1 MSDLPYFQL
10 YVGDYDRK
18 TAHLS
23 AVEDGMYFRLLRLCW
38 TSPGCKIPADEAWI
52 MRKTRART
60 DEEQAAVRA
69 VIEEFFRRG
78 KGKLW
83 NDRLVLEFA
92 KANEVHAGRVKGGK
106 NGSAAKALKNNKL
119 KASSVKAERVDQ
131 AQLSTGYTS
140 EGHISDSGGGG
151 SACERADDPPLD
163 AHPTFR
169 ERILKAIGID
179 QSGMTGRG
187 GTRIG
192 TAADMEEAKRW
203 LGLGV
208 TADEILIVVT
218 ETVAAKRDGPPKSFS
233 YFTPAMTRF
242 AAAKAAPPLSPD
254 QIQLPQRG
262 SHHARPDQTERLQR
276 IISAAATGTTG
287 QDWG

>member
-69 VIEEFFRRG
+69 VISEFFRRG
-78 KGKLW
+78 KGKIW
-83 NDRLVLEFA
+83 NDRLVLEFTN
-92 KANEVHAGRVKGGK
+92 ANKVHTGRVKGGK
-106 NGSAAKALKNNKL
+106 NSAAAKSLKNNNSRP
-119 KASSVKAERVDQ
+119 SSVEAELE
-131 AQLSTGYTS
+131 AQGKLSANYTS

-151 SACERADDPPLD
+151 GSACAPVEDRPQISD
-163 AHPTFR
+163 PTFR
-169 ERILKAIGID
+169 EQLLAAMGID
-179 QSGMTGRG
+179 HSGMTGRG

-203 LGLGV
+203 LGLGI

-218 ETVAAKRDGPPKSFS
+218 ENSMSVP
-233 YFTPAMTRF
+233 
-242 AAAKAAPPLSPD
+242 
-254 QIQLPQRG
+254 G
-262 SHHARPDQTERLQR
+262 SIWVTN
-276 IISAAATGTTG
+276 
-287 QDWG
+287 